1 MIYLKGVTLAG
12 TSPLTD
18 MHHWTVYSSLDVASK
33 AAADFIA
40 RQIDVSIEARG
51 VCHMIVPGGN
61 TPVGCFAALA
71 EKRLPWDRLHCYPGD
86 ERCYP
91 EWHAERNDVMIKAH
105 LLSHLPSI
113 HFHPMPTELGAEQ
126 AAEAYRETVD
136 EVDRFDI
143 AFIGM
148 GEDGHTASLFPGN
161 AALQEIESV
170 VAVHE
175 SPKPP
180 ADRVSLSLPTLQQA
194 RLRVVL
200 AAGASKA
207 AIIARIRRGET
218 LPVNQVGDI
227 HWFVD
232 EAAVSGGKEDLLF
245 AKDVRKDL

>member
-1 MIYLKGVTLAG
+1 MRCSKAANSAG
-12 TSPLTD
+12 ISQATD
-18 MHHWTVYSSLDVASK
+18 MHHWAISSSLESAAE

-40 RQIDVSIEARG
+40 QQIAASIEARG

-61 TPVGCFAALA
+61 TPAGCFAALA
-71 EKRLPWDRLHCYPGD
+71 KKPLPWDRLHCYPGD

-91 EWHAERNDVMIKAH
+91 EGHRERNDVMIRQH
-105 LLSHLPSI
+105 LLSRLASI
-113 HFHPMPTELGAEQ
+113 HFHPMPAEQGAEQ
-126 AAEAYRETVD
+126 AALAYCQTIESVD
-136 EVDRFDI
+136 AFDI
-143 AFIGM
+143 AFLGM

-161 AALQEIESV
+161 AALQETASV
-170 VAVHE
+170 VAVHD

-180 ADRVSLSLPTLQQA
+180 ADRISMGLSTLRRA

-207 AIIARIRRGET
+207 AIMARIRAGEA

-232 EAAVSGGKEDLLF
+232 EASVEG
-245 AKDVRKDL
+245 VNQ